1 MHKNFGEDRTSST
14 GDMTQ
19 TDKQTCGQQT
29 LPSSIRLS
37 TSQTRREPKA
47 LSEPISDTVIGSPV
61 QVQVSRSAFCVGL
74 TVVTDR
80 QTDRQTTLCV
90 AVGHILTCASSGERR
105 SRYLRNCSS
114 SAFLVSAT
122 VRTWA
127 RPSTTLQPQHT
138 VDKLLQLW

>member
-1 MHKNFGEDRTSST
+1 MLSEEDRATAIGNMHKNFGEDRTSST

-80 QTDRQTTLCV
+80 QTDHSMRSNNNNDR
-90 AVGHILTCASSGERR
+90 LT
-105 SRYLRNCSS
+105 
-114 SAFLVSAT
+114 AFD
-122 VRTWA
+122 
-127 RPSTTLQPQHT
+127 PGQPG
-138 VDKLLQLW
+138 